1 LPPRQTYNYHVR
13 ITPLHPWDDL
23 TPKQA
28 IALQHTLTNR
38 VRQDPPLGD
47 FDLVAGAD
55 CSSTR
60 FSPML
65 YGAVVLWRR
74 STGEVIETA
83 EVVGRS
89 RFPYVPGL
97 LTFRELPILLEAFA
111 LLKHVPDLIV
121 MDGQGRAH
129 PRRLGIGSHLG
140 LFLDLPTLG
149 CAKSLLCGTH
159 REPGPRRGAR
169 TRLVDKGEI
178 IGTVLRSKERANPL
192 FVSVGHRID
201 LAGAVR
207 AVLACGRGYRLP
219 EPTRLA
225 HEHVGALRRR
235 HEAQCFVT

>member
-1 LPPRQTYNYHVR
+1 VR
-13 ITPLHPWDDL
+13 IAPLHDWTDL

-28 IALQHTLTNR
+28 IALQHTLTDR
-38 VRQDPPLGD
+38 VRQESPLGD

-65 YGAVVLWRR
+65 YGVVVLWRR
-74 STGEVIETA
+74 STGQIVETA
-83 EVVGRS
+83 EVVGRG

-97 LTFRELPILLEAFA
+97 LSFRELPILLDAFA
-111 LLKHVPDLIV
+111 QLRHVPDVVV

-129 PRRLGIGSHLG
+129 PRRLGIASHLG
-140 LFLDLPTLG
+140 LFLDVPTIG
-149 CAKSLLCGTH
+149 CAKSRLCGTH

-169 TRLVDKGEI
+169 TQLIDKGEVV
-178 IGTVLRSKERANPL
+178 GTVLRSKERANPL
-192 FVSVGHRID
+192 YVSVGHRID
-201 LAGAVR
+201 LASAVR

-225 HEHVGALRRR
+225 HETVGALRRR
-235 HEAQCFVT
+235 SN

>member
-1 LPPRQTYNYHVR
+1 LENLPPRHAYNDRVR
-13 ITPLHPWDDL
+13 ITPLHDWTDL

-28 IALQHTLTNR
+28 IALQHTLTGR
-38 VRQDPPLGD
+38 VRQEPPLGD
-47 FDLVAGAD
+47 FDLIAGAD
-55 CSSTR
+55 CSCTR

-74 STGEVIETA
+74 STGQIVETA
-83 EVVGRS
+83 EVVGKS
-89 RFPYVPGL
+89 HFPYVPGL

-111 LLKHVPDLIV
+111 KLRHVPDLVV

-129 PRRLGIGSHLG
+129 PRRLGIASHLG
-140 LFLDLPTLG
+140 LFLDVPTIG
-149 CAKSLLCGTH
+149 CAKSRLCGTH

-169 TRLVDKGEI
+169 TRLLDKGEV
-178 IGTVLRSKERANPL
+178 IGTILRSKERANPL
-192 FVSVGHRID
+192 YVSVGHRID

-235 HEAQCFVT
+235 TL

>member
-1 LPPRQTYNYHVR
+1 VQ
-13 ITPLHPWDDL
+13 ITPLHDWTDL

-28 IALQHTLTNR
+28 IALQHTLTDR
-38 VRQDPPLGD
+38 IRQQPPLKD

-65 YGAVVLWRR
+65 YGVVVLWRR
-74 STGEVIETA
+74 STGQIVEVV
-83 EVVGRS
+83 EVVGRGT
-89 RFPYVPGL
+89 FPYVPGL
-97 LTFRELPILLEAFA
+97 LSFRELPILLEAFA
-111 LLKHVPDLIV
+111 QLRHVPDLVV

-129 PRRLGIGSHLG
+129 PRRLGIASHLG
-140 LFLDLPTLG
+140 LFLDVPTIG
-149 CAKSLLCGTH
+149 CAKSRLCGTH
-159 REPGPRRGAR
+159 REPGPRRGAK
-169 TRLVDKGEI
+169 TQLVDKGEI
-178 IGTVLRSKERANPL
+178 LGTVLRSKERANPL
-192 FVSVGHRID
+192 YVSVGHRID

-235 HEAQCFVT
+235 ST